1 MTPNCCCT
9 FCCLHCYDLLM
20 YSCSDGFLRCLR
32 HYSIFLSN
40 YYYLACYE
48 MNLLRGLPFLI
59 YYYGLQVLNY
69 CLNSVSTGKLK
80 LNICQNQYY
89 YLACYEMNLLR
100 GLPFLIYYYGLQ
112 VLNYCLNS
120 VSTGKL
126 KLNICQNHYYFHN
139 DHCENSMLACNCSN
153 RGNDCDHTLHNNYY
167 ATSFQNLN

>member
-1 MTPNCCCT
+1 MTPNCCCN
-9 FCCLHCYDLLM
+9 FCCFHCYDLLR

-80 LNICQNQYY
+80 LNICQN
-89 YLACYEMNLLR
+89 
-100 GLPFLIYYYGLQ
+100 
-112 VLNYCLNS
+112 
-120 VSTGKL
+120 
-126 KLNICQNHYYFHN
+126 HYYFHN
-139 DHCENSMLACNCSN
+139 DHCENSMLACNCPN